1 MIRIMLVAMLLLIA
15 GCGAPV
21 QNNSDDYI
29 SQILRLYPE
38 LTGKAYTVDTVKR
51 IVDGDTFQLE
61 DGSRVRLIGVNT
73 PEITNGKSEYYG
85 QEAKQFTS
93 DQLLGREVVLFSDV
107 GDTDRYG
114 RLLRYVFVEPETQM
128 FNERLVAEGYAN
140 TMTVA
145 PNVTYA
151 ERFVSL
157 EREAR
162 EEGRGLWGIE
172 EGAQSD
178 ADAGGAAATDADAIA
193 PDSANEPL
201 NPANCDDPQIKGNIN
216 SRGDRIYHVP
226 GSRYYDATIA
236 EKMFCTIEEAEADGF
251 RAPKN
256 S

>member
-1 MIRIMLVAMLLLIA
+1 VKNIRIMLIVMLFLTA
-15 GCGAPV
+15 GCGAAV
-21 QNNSDDYI
+21 QNNDDYI

-38 LTGKAYTVDTVKR
+38 LTGKSYTVEMVKR
-51 IVDGDTFQLE
+51 IVDGDTFELE
-61 DGSRVRLIGVNT
+61 VGSKVRLIGVNT
-73 PEITNGKSEYYG
+73 PEITNGKTEYYG

-114 RLLRYVFVEPETQM
+114 RLLRYVFVEPDTQM

-162 EEGRGLWGIE
+162 EDGKGLWGIE
-172 EGAQSD
+172 EGSPSEPEADSGEDSD
-178 ADAGGAAATDADAIA
+178 NEAAGATGEAMKSPNCD
-193 PDSANEPL
+193 EPL
-201 NPANCDDPQIKGNIN
+201 IKGNIN
-216 SRGDRIYHVP
+216 SRGERIYHVP
-226 GSRYYDATIA
+226 GSRYYDSTIA